1 MEYPKI
7 LVISNGCLSK
17 ASSNGRTL
25 LNFLSGWPQ
34 EKLYQF
40 YKSSEIIDSG
50 IVQDYYQ
57 VTDGDALCAF
67 LHKKKSK
74 SATTPPVTVSGA
86 DNAKEKRIQK
96 NPVTAII
103 REVIWNSNCWGKKNY
118 FQWIEQIKPDVI
130 LFQAGDFGY
139 LCKLAYK
146 TALKFQLPVII
157 YNSENYYF
165 KNYDY
170 TRSSGIKSAFYPISH
185 SIFKKNFARL
195 IRYAS
200 MSVYICDSLKEK
212 YDVHFGKPSI
222 TLYTA
227 SALKPMRKTRNE
239 LTRFSYL
246 GNLGLDRDKCLIDM
260 AEILYS
266 LNPQLRIDVYG
277 NADSD
282 ITNRLNN
289 AVGINF
295 HGCVSYSEVQKVMEE
310 SDVLIHVES
319 FDSYYQKDL
328 EDAFSTKIADNLSSG
343 KCFLVYAPS
352 NLACTKYLRKNKAA
366 YVADN
371 INELKEVLKQILT
384 STEERNK
391 YSDRAIE
398 LAKKNHNAENNS
410 RVFQQLIVD
419 ILDKKK

>member
-1 MEYPKI
+1 MEYPKV
-7 LVISNGCLSK
+7 LVMSNGCLSRT
-17 ASSNGRTL
+17 SSNGRTL

-40 YKSSEIIDSG
+40 YKSSETIDSG
-50 IVQDYYQ
+50 IVQDYYR
-57 VTDGDALCAF
+57 VTDGDALRAF
-67 LHKKKSK
+67 LHKRRSK
-74 SATTPPVTVSGA
+74 STTATPATVSVA
-86 DNAKEKRIQK
+86 DNVKEKRVQK

-103 REVIWNSNCWGKKNY
+103 REAIWNSNCWGKKQY
-118 FQWIEQIKPDVI
+118 FQWIEQIKPEVI

-139 LCKLAYK
+139 LCKLAYE
-146 TALKFQLPVII
+146 TALKFKLPVII

-165 KNYDY
+165 KDYDY
-170 TRSSGIKSAFYPISH
+170 TRSSGIKSAFYPISR

-212 YDVHFGKPSI
+212 YDAHFGRPSI

-227 SALKPMRKTRNE
+227 STLKPMKKAKNE

-246 GNLGLDRDKCLIDM
+246 GNLGLDRDKCLVEM
-260 AEILYS
+260 AEILYD
-266 LNPQLRIDVYG
+266 LNPELQIDVYG
-277 NADSD
+277 NADGD
-282 ITNRLNN
+282 IANRLNN

-295 HGCVSYSEVQKVMEE
+295 HGRVSYAEVQRVMEE

-343 KCFLVYAPS
+343 KCFLVYAPR
-352 NLACTKYLRKNKAA
+352 NLACTKYLRKNNAA

-371 INELKEVLKQILT
+371 TSQLKAALNQILT
-384 STEERNK
+384 SSEERDR
-391 YSDRAIE
+391 YSDRAIRIAE
-398 LAKKNHNAENNS
+398 ENHNAEKNS
-410 RVFQQLIVD
+410 RIFQQLIVSS
-419 ILDKKK
+419 LDKEK